1 MPIIFLLFSL
11 FFSSES
17 TFTSKSVHGITK
29 ETTKKVETPADGREY
44 VIVDDT
50 MP

>member
-1 MPIIFLLFSL
+1 MPVIFLLFSL

-17 TFTSKSVHGITK
+17 TLISKSAHGSTK
-29 ETTKKVETPADGREY
+29 ETTKKVETPTDGREY
-44 VIVDDT
+44 VIADDL